1 LNTPLTSDHAV
12 QTSIIQVKAG
22 ETGGQAT
29 FPFIFKKEISPRY
42 SHILAKP
49 RFAKSAKSS
58 SYLCIECARLNDL
71 LKQEPQARRRPRRLI
86 ENSILKNDQSVQD
99 ANEDVAAPTS

>member
-1 LNTPLTSDHAV
+1 MQRPPLE
-12 QTSIIQVKAG
+12 QRIKEAG
-22 ETGGQAT
+22 E
-29 FPFIFKKEISPRY
+29 KKLKLHIIIDFRKFQKDISPTR

-58 SYLCIECARLNDL
+58 SHLCVTYFGLNVL

-86 ENSILKNDQSVQD
+86 ENTILKNDESVQD
-99 ANEDVAAPTS
+99 ANEDVGAPTS